1 MGRVIR
7 WGLWGTG
14 RLAHDVADDFSR
26 ATNAVLTSVGS
37 RSDERSRAF
46 ARDHR
51 IARSVAGLDALL
63 TDGELDAIYVASPN
77 AMHVDD
83 CLAVMAAGKAVV
95 CEKPFA
101 LDAAGAGQIAA
112 AARER
117 GVFCM
122 EAMWTRFIPAVVE
135 AKLRIDRGDLGAV
148 RLLQGNFAYAVAPT
162 SSPALFDPAAGGGA
176 LLDRGVY
183 LISLAQHF
191 LGVPSDVSGIA
202 QEHAS
207 GVDEQSTY
215 QLRFAS
221 GAIASFSASLRAHGS
236 NDFQVFGERGRIAL
250 HDPFYR
256 ARRLSFQPSRV
267 PPDAPA
273 SATTPSGWKSALR
286 GSSAAQAARAA
297 LDPLLQRLS
306 GRTTTSM
313 SFPGH
318 GYQFELAEASRCIAS
333 GLTESPVMPLA
344 ESIAVMETL
353 DALKRSF
360 AAKREPG
367 R

>member
-14 RLAHDVADDFSR
+14 RLAHNVADDFSR
-26 ATNAVLTSVGS
+26 ATNAVLMSVGS
-37 RSDERSRAF
+37 RSDERARAF

-63 TDGELDAIYVASPN
+63 RDEELDAIYVASPN
-77 AMHVDD
+77 ALHVAD
-83 CLAVMAAGKAVV
+83 CLAVIAAGKAVV

-101 LDAAGAGQIAA
+101 LDAAGARQIAE
-112 AARER
+112 AARAR

-135 AKLRIDRGDLGAV
+135 ARLRIDRGDLGPV
-148 RLLQGNFAYAVAPT
+148 RLLQGNFAYAVAPKGA
-162 SSPALFDPAAGGGA
+162 PALFDPASGGGA

-191 LGVPSDVSGIA
+191 LGAPEQVDGIA
-202 QEHAS
+202 QWHSS
-207 GVDEQSTY
+207 GVDEQSAY
-215 QLRFAS
+215 QLRFAG
-221 GAIASFSASLRAHGS
+221 GAVAAFSASLSAHGS
-236 NDFQVFGERGRIAL
+236 NDFRVFGEHGRLSL

-256 ARRLSFQPSRV
+256 ARRLSYQPSYV
-267 PPDAPA
+267 PADEPA
-273 SATTPSGWKSALR
+273 ASGPPSGWKAALR
-286 GSSAAQAARAA
+286 SSVTAQAARLA

-306 GRTTTSM
+306 GRKTMSM
-313 SFPGH
+313 IFPGH
-318 GYQFELAEASRCIAS
+318 GYQFQLSEASRCIAT
-333 GLTESPVMPLA
+333 GLTESSVMPLA
-344 ESIAVMETL
+344 DSIAVMETL
-353 DALKRSF
+353 DALRQSF
-360 AAKREPG
+360 AAKRGPD